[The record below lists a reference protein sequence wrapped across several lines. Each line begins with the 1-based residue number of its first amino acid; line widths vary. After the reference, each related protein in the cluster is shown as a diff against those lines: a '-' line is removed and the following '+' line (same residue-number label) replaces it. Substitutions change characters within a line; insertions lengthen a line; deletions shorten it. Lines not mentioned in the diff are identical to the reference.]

1 MKCITIYIFTKTKQK
16 KLTIGRME
24 NTFVGSVRPKM
35 KIRIVVRN
43 DEGTFRSRQEGRI
56 AQTGGAAR
64 KEGDEVKFI

>member
-1 MKCITIYIFTKTKQK
+1 
-16 KLTIGRME
+16 ME